1 MPAEITDQ
9 AHLEQLP
16 DGTIISWRRIPGDPT
31 SQAVAFVCVQA
42 EWTPA
47 SDPERDGTTERIVWI
62 SPGGWQPMT
71 IDDAGITYPVTVIT
85 PCGTDDYQEKFD
97 AIQYQAMSA
106 WPTKPEDEFA
116 LMTMQMADSKGGT
129 WAREK
134 ALECATQWTLSD
146 LNSPGGVPDVLAIA
160 EQFEAWL
167 DRDPSAD
174 DVPEIDQAP
183 SLGELAEQLTRLKVV
198 GVTRAALMYA
208 VDHVWH
214 EETDQ

>member
-9 AHLEQLP
+9 AHLEKLP

-31 SQAVAFVCVQA
+31 SQAVAFIHHEVQGKPGVMGSVSNPDA
-42 EWTPA
+42 LETV
-47 SDPERDGTTERIVWI
+47 TWI

-71 IDDAGITYPVTVIT
+71 ICEAGITYPVTVIR
-85 PCGTDDYQEKFD
+85 PGGTDTRSTE
-97 AIQYQAMSA
+97 
-106 WPTKPEDEFA
+106 WPGGDSELSGFVPMMES
-116 LMTMQMADSKGGT
+116 MTGGT

-134 ALECATQWTLSD
+134 ALEYATQWTLSEANT
-146 LNSPGGVPDVLAIA
+146 LQNVTMVLAIA